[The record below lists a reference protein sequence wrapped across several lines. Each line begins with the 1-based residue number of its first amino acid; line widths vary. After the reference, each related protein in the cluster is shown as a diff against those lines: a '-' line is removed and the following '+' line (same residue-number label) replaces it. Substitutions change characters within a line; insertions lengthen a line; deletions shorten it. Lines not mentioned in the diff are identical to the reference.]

1 MFKHLQRLLHIQGH
15 KELMLIG
22 LYITSIIIY
31 AISSLV
37 ELYLHIYPA
46 FVIKMSLAVI
56 SAFLLSSYLSSRRT
70 SLYAMLLVIIIELE
84 IAISVL
90 NDHFYSFTMAHPFV
104 LIFSFFFF
112 FRLKTALIATALH
125 YVYWFLI
132 VVYTQGLSAFTLTST
147 LNMIISS
154 TLIFIFSLFYYFS
167 TNLSYA
173 RLDHSN
179 RQNEILIKEI
189 HHRIKNNLNM
199 IASILGLQIVS
210 LKKNGTDDAGEV
222 LHKSKLRIEAI
233 AQIHEALYKSDDFE
247 KIDFADYVRQLTD
260 TIYKSYGQRLSLE
273 IEAKHITL
281 PLETML
287 NLGIIINELIT
298 NTLKHSSKNSNKEQD
313 SLLISLDKEANTY
326 IFTYHEKNNHIV
338 DLKRLQNK
346 KTLGMKLIRLTV
358 RQMDAELEIFQK
370 GGLIF
375 LIVFNSEK

>member
-1 MFKHLQRLLHIQGH
+1 MFKHLQRLLHTQGH

-22 LYITSIIIY
+22 LYITFILIY
-31 AISSLV
+31 AVSSLV

-46 FVIKMSLAVI
+46 FLIKMALAII
-56 SAFLLSSYLSSRRT
+56 SAFLLFSCLRSRRT
-70 SLYAMLLVIIIELE
+70 SFYAMLLIIIIELE

-112 FRLKTALIATALH
+112 FRLKTALIATTLH
-125 YVYWFLI
+125 YAYWFFI
-132 VVYTQGLSAFTLTST
+132 VLYSQGLAAFTLTST

-154 TLIFIFSLFYYFS
+154 ALIFIFSLFYYFS
-167 TNLSYA
+167 TEVSYA

-199 IASILGLQIVS
+199 IASILGLQMIS
-210 LKKNGTDDAGEV
+210 LKKNETDDASEV

-247 KIDFADYVRQLTD
+247 KIDFADYVQHLID
-260 TIYKSYGQRLSLE
+260 SIYKSYGSRLELD
-273 IEAKHITL
+273 IETDNITL

-298 NTLKHSSKNSNKEQD
+298 NTIKHSKKDDNDEKD
-313 SLLISLDKEANTY
+313 RIYIHLHKEANTY
-326 IFTYHEKNNHIV
+326 IFTYHEQNNHTV
-338 DLKRLQNK
+338 DLQRLVSS

-358 RQMDAELEIFQK
+358 KQMDAELEIFQK
-370 GGLIF
+370 EGLIF
-375 LIVFNSEK
+375 LIVFNSEQ